1 MDYLQKLIVDIE
13 LHSVEG
19 IKQCFENGVSPNDYF
34 KNEPLIYELTSEYTR
49 TPRFKE
55 CVKLFVDYGL
65 RFDDKSLLAVLLDD
79 AHSLEAQLKKDSEV
93 VKRKYILRCAYTPLH
108 EVTLLHICAEYNH
121 LSCAEVLVKH
131 GADINA
137 KAGIDENG
145 FGGQTPIFHTVNQNS
160 NNSIDLLNY
169 LISKSA
175 DLKLTVPGLI
185 WGKGYEWETLIPA
198 VNPISYAMMG
208 LLPQMHRNEITISK
222 VVTSLLKAAYGIDYS
237 PKNVPCAYLKNK

>member
-1 MDYLQKLIVDIE
+1 MDYLEKLIGEIE

-19 IKQCFENGVSPNDYF
+19 IKECFSKGISPNDHF
-34 KNEPLIYELTSEYTR
+34 RSEPLIYELTSEYTR
-49 TPRFKE
+49 TSRFKD
-55 CVKLFVDYGL
+55 CVKAFVDHGL
-65 RFDDKSLLAVLLDD
+65 HFDDKVLLSVLLDD
-79 AHSLEAQLKKDSEV
+79 ADFLDSQIDHDPGVINKE
-93 VKRKYILRCAYTPLH
+93 YSLRCAYTPLYKA
-108 EVTLLHICAEYNH
+108 TLLHICAEFNH
-121 LSCAEVLVKH
+121 ISCGEVLVKR

-160 NNSIDLLNY
+160 NNSIDMLNY
-169 LISKSA
+169 LLTQSA
-175 DLKLTVPGLI
+175 DLKITVPGFI

-222 VVTSLLKAAYGIDYS
+222 IISLLLKTAYGMDYS
-237 PKNVPCAYLKNK
+237 PQNVPCAYLKK